1 MEQIRLLSR
10 REREVTTLLLQGKSN
25 KQIAL
30 SLGVSERTVEFHLKN
45 IYAKLQVN
53 SRVELILKLGKTT
66 GGIIEKLGESTV
78 DVLDKSIHNGK
89 QSVRNRWTQPLKNI
103 IFTAQKEFATMK
115 NIIWEDVRNFIK
127 MNINAK
133 RVLFWTPRVLCIL
146 FAAFLSMFA
155 LDVFSEAYSF
165 GETIIALLIHLIPTL
180 IVVIVLAIT
189 WRRDWVGTILFTVLA
204 FFYVVWSKR
213 FDWAL
218 VISGPLLLIGILFL
232 LNWIYSNNG
241 FRRIA

>member
-1 MEQIRLLSR
+1 MEQIILLSR

-53 SRVELILKLGKTT
+53 SRVEMILKLGKPS
-66 GGIIEKLGESTV
+66 GEIIEKLGESTV

-89 QSVRNRWTQPLKNI
+89 QSIRNRWAQPLKNI
-103 IFTAQKEFATMK
+103 IFTTQKEFAVMK
-115 NIIWEDVRNFIK
+115 TIILEDVKNFIK

-155 LDVFSEAYSF
+155 LDVFSEGYSF
-165 GETIIALLIHLIPTL
+165 GKTVIALLIHLIPTTL
-180 IVVIVLAIT
+180 VVIVLAIT
-189 WRRDWVGTILFTVLA
+189 WRRDWVGTVLFIVLA
-204 FFYVVWSKR
+204 LLYVAWSKR
-213 FDWAL
+213 LDWAL
-218 VISGPLLLIGILFL
+218 VVSGPLLLIGILFL
-232 LNWIYSNNG
+232 LNWIYTYNS
-241 FRRIA
+241 FKQTT

>member
-1 MEQIRLLSR
+1 MEQIGLLSR
-10 REREVTTLLLQGKSN
+10 REKEVTTLLLQGKSN

-45 IYAKLQVN
+45 IYTKLQVS

-89 QSVRNRWTQPLKNI
+89 QSILNRWTQPLKNI
-103 IFTAQKEFATMK
+103 IFTAQKEFAMMK
-115 NIIWEDVRNFIK
+115 IIISEDVRNFIK
-127 MNINAK
+127 MYINTK

-155 LDVFSEAYSF
+155 LDVFREAYGF
-165 GETIIALLIHLIPTL
+165 GETIIALLIHLVPTIL
-180 IVVIVLAIT
+180 VGIVLAIA
-189 WRRDWVGTILFTVLA
+189 WRRDWVGMILFTVLA
-204 FFYVVWSKR
+204 PFHHGDGSEASAK
-213 FDWAL
+213 
-218 VISGPLLLIGILFL
+218 
-232 LNWIYSNNG
+232 
-241 FRRIA
+241 